1 MINDQLFSTGDALT
15 FVSSNTAVAT
25 VDASTGAVTGGA
37 AGTAVAL
44 YFAIES
50 VIVGVLG
57 TAAVVWLDGDTAWPL
72 AGFAAGM
79 ALLVLGMLWRGVS
92 CSPSGGAFSR

>member
-1 MINDQLFSTGDALT
+1 MEQALAA
-15 FVSSNTAVAT
+15 F
-25 VDASTGAVTGGA
+25 GAA

-57 TAAVVWLDGDTAWPL
+57 TAAVIWLDGDSAWPL
-72 AGFAAGM
+72 AAYAAGM
-79 ALLVLGMLWRGVS
+79 ALLVLGML
-92 CSPSGGAFSR
+92 GAKHSRRRA